1 MGYLKDRIRLVTRS
15 DLESVRHEIA
25 ELRTQAKQSRSSG
38 RHGQEERISRLLERS
53 RQQGRAIRA
62 AERSLTKLV
71 SEVRLLQQDYV
82 RLAQQL
88 ASSETR
94 IEWLA
99 EKVEGGGF
107 ASTDPERAEA
117 RSLVEAI
124 RREHEQIR
132 VRFQVVTGYEERL
145 GRVEKTVAATVARL
159 DHA

>member
-1 MGYLKDRIRLVTRS
+1 MGYVRDRIRLVTRA

-25 ELRTQAKQSRSSG
+25 ELRTQAKQSRSGG
-38 RHGQEERISRLLERS
+38 RHGQEERMARLLERG

-62 AERSLTKLV
+62 AERSLAKLV

-88 ASSETR
+88 AASETR

-107 ASTDPERAEA
+107 AGSDPEHAEA